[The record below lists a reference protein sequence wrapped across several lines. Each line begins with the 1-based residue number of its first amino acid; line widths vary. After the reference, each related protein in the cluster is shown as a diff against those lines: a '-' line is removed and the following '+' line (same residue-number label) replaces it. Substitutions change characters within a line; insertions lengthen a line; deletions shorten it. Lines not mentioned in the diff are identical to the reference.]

1 MENEFDIN
9 IVKESLK
16 CEICDKIFNTMQ
28 GLRSHNT
35 KMHKGD
41 RLEKNYS
48 SKCNDCDDQFETK
61 RKYKLIQHVLKHK
74 DGCPKAK
81 SFKSNNCK
89 LDHERGSCEVC
100 GFTAKSEQTIKRHL
114 RDKHDVM
121 SVSTSPPPKKSKVFV
136 EDKSVE
142 NSEKMEIDTK
152 ENSIDEPVDEDEEMV
167 VDSIEKQRSRRMD
180 EKVLAKAKRIEEE
193 EISFSIKENIKC
205 SLIKKWR
212 NNKKKSLK

>member
-1 MENEFDIN
+1 
-9 IVKESLK
+9 
-16 CEICDKIFNTMQ
+16 MQ

-89 LDHERGSCEVC
+89 LDHKRGSCEVC

-121 SVSTSPPPKKSKVFV
+121 SVSTPHL
-136 EDKSVE
+136 
-142 NSEKMEIDTK
+142 
-152 ENSIDEPVDEDEEMV
+152 
-167 VDSIEKQRSRRMD
+167 QRNLKFWLRT
-180 EKVLAKAKRIEEE
+180 KVLKILKRW
-193 EISFSIKENIKC
+193 K
-205 SLIKKWR
+205 LIKK
-212 NNKKKSLK
+212 KIV